1 MTERRHEGIIVALVN
16 NKGGVG
22 KTASAVALAA
32 GLAGEGKRTLLVDL
46 DAQGSAGLS
55 LGLTRADLT
64 PGTAEVLLD
73 GHPVRSA
80 KRPTAVEGLDIL
92 PGGMTLTSA
101 DLVLADVAGRET
113 VLKAALDPVR
123 RDYDFIVLDCPPALG
138 LLVVN
143 ALVAASCFIV
153 PVTADYLALEGLVNL
168 LDAVDRIRAGIGG
181 DAVMLGI
188 VLTMV
193 DHRLNVTEEIGRMIR
208 GYYGRAVFKTEITV
222 NVKLKEAPSFGRV
235 IFDYAGGSSGA
246 VAYAA
251 LVQEVLH
258 RIRQL

>member
-123 RDYDFIVLDCPPALG
+123 RDYDFIVRPGHL
-138 LLVVN
+138 
-143 ALVAASCFIV
+143 
-153 PVTADYLALEGLVNL
+153 
-168 LDAVDRIRAGIGG
+168 
-181 DAVMLGI
+181 
-188 VLTMV
+188 
-193 DHRLNVTEEIGRMIR
+193 
-208 GYYGRAVFKTEITV
+208 
-222 NVKLKEAPSFGRV
+222 
-235 IFDYAGGSSGA
+235 
-246 VAYAA
+246 
-251 LVQEVLH
+251 
-258 RIRQL
+258 